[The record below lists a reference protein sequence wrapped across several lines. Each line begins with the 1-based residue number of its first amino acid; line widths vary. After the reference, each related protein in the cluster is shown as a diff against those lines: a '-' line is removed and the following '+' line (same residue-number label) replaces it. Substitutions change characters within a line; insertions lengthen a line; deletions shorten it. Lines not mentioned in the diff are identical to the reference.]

1 VGISEDMFSLVV
13 ALTILAAPPRGFV
26 AAHTVELIE
35 QVDARLPKWF
45 EGGGDRKTLLATQ
58 DELQS
63 MATRLG
69 AAEAAQQ
76 NQSAL
81 PTQKTF
87 TATRVL
93 VQYIEPAGAPK
104 KDAPPVQ
111 VSLHF
116 FDDSNLRCEVP
127 LLVLGTKASPR
138 YVLIS
143 GPRIDMRALDEL
155 IDSAKVTESM
165 IVYAEKKAGVWTTG
179 SRPAPP
185 PPDCKSTMKNAL
197 QTLLTAERAY
207 FTANDSAYT
216 KSVTKLG
223 VDLKKLGITSAK
235 ASVFGSAPAQT
246 LVLEVGLR
254 GGVSQMNEK
263 GEFTLL
269 GDCTP

>member
-1 VGISEDMFSLVV
+1 MLSFVV
-13 ALTILAAPPRGFV
+13 ALTILAAPPRGLV

-35 QVDARLPKWF
+35 QIDSRLPKWL
-45 EGGGDRKTLLATQ
+45 EGGSDRKALLATQ
-58 DELQS
+58 AELEA
-63 MATRLG
+63 MLIRTG
-69 AAEAAQQ
+69 VNKAEVKASAENAVQEQAQ
-76 NQSAL
+76 L
-81 PTQKTF
+81 PEQKTF

-93 VQYIEPAGAPK
+93 VQYVEPA
-104 KDAPPVQ
+104 Q

-116 FDDSNLRCEVP
+116 FDDANLHCEVP
-127 LLVLGTKASPR
+127 LLVLGTKAAPR
-138 YVLIS
+138 YVLRS
-143 GPRIDMRALDEL
+143 GPRIDTRTLEQL

-197 QTLLTAERAY
+197 QTLLTAEREY
-207 FTANDSAYT
+207 FTANDSTFT
-216 KSVTKLG
+216 KSLTKLG
-223 VDLKKLGITSAK
+223 VDLKKLGITLAK
-235 ASVFGSAPAQT
+235 ASIAGSAPHQT

-263 GEFTLL
+263 GEFTLV